1 MKKAFLI
8 FILFLASKSQAQDF
22 WTEYSS
28 AQTIQGTGVRSISIV
43 DENVT
48 WLNMEIGNSSEN
60 SIRRFSKTLDG
71 GFVWASAEIDLGS
84 DAPNLEIANISGTS
98 ASEAYAAVFPKT
110 SNVQGGIWKT
120 IDGGVH
126 WNRQN
131 STDFSDESSY
141 PNLVHFWNQNQGV
154 AMGDPAGGYFEIYT
168 TTNGGVNWSRVS
180 ISEALIPLAADEY
193 GMRNKYTVTENT
205 IWILTT
211 YNRLLKSS
219 DRGLTWTALSTPIPD
234 FGGAIINNETIDFA
248 FTDQNNGILASE
260 FELYYTN
267 DGGFNWFENLWAGDF
282 RDGSISSIPGIPH
295 AYIVIGNDPVFQR
308 GSSYTID
315 SGVTWEGIYD
325 SVPVDGNQVAMLNQY
340 HGFAGGYSESPL
352 VGGIFRWNYLS
363 CICAATTDFASIN
376 PVKVFPNPTEK
387 SLTVT
392 GQNIQ
397 KIQLIDV
404 LGKSVMDISYPQIN
418 QTELDISSLEKGV
431 YWLKV
436 FEQEKPRSLKII
448 KL

>member
-1 MKKAFLI
+1 MKKAILI

-22 WTEYSS
+22 WTQYST
-28 AQTIQGTGVRSISIV
+28 AQTTQGTGVRSISIV

-48 WLNMEIGNSSEN
+48 WLNMESGTSTQS
-60 SIRRFSKTLDG
+60 SIRRFSKTQDDG
-71 GFVWASAEIDLGS
+71 LTWISAEIDLGS
-84 DAPNLEIANISGTS
+84 DSPNLEVANISGTS
-98 ASEAYAAVFPKT
+98 TSEAYAAVFPKT
-110 SNVQGGIWKT
+110 SNVLGGIWKT

-131 STDFSDESSY
+131 SADFSDESSY

-168 TTNGGVNWSRVS
+168 TTNGGENWSRVA

-193 GMRNKYTVTENT
+193 GMRNKYTVTENA

-219 DRGLTWTALSTPIPD
+219 DRGLTWTILSTPIPD
-234 FGGAIINNETIDFA
+234 FGGAMINNETIDFA

-260 FELYYTN
+260 FNLYYTS
-267 DGGFNWFENLWAGDF
+267 DGGHSWFEHNWSGDF
-282 RDGSISSIPGIPH
+282 RDGSISSIPGLPD
-295 AYIVIGNDPVFQR
+295 AYIVIGNDHIFQR

-315 SGVTWEGIYD
+315 SGITWQTVYD

-340 HGFAGGYSESPL
+340 HGFAGGYSESFL
-352 VGGIFRWNYLS
+352 VGGIFKWNYLS
-363 CICAATTDFASIN
+363 CICAATTDFESKN
-376 PVKVFPNPTEK
+376 PLKAFPNPTEK

-397 KIQLIDV
+397 KIQVIDV
-404 LGKSVMDISYPQIN
+404 LGKTVMDYSYPQIN
-418 QTELDISSLEKGV
+418 QTELDMSSLDKGV

-436 FEQEKPRSLKII
+436 FEQEKPRSLKVI